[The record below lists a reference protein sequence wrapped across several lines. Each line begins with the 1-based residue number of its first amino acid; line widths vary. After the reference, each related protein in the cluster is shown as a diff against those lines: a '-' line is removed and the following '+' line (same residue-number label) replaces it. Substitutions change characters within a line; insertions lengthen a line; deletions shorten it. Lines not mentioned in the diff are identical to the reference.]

1 MKIKELGYLF
11 LIFFIQMNKVNY
23 LNGCTSL
30 AVHVNMFNKEVEL
43 ISLCKISAV
52 NI

>member
-30 AVHVNMFNKEVEL
+30 AVHVNMFKEVEL